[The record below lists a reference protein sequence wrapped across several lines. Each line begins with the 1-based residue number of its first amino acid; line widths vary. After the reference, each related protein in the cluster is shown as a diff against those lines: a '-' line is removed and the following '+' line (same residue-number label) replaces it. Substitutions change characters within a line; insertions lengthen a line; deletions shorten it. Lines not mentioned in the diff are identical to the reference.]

1 MNKAYV
7 LSEYRPG
14 SGNFKIMSEMQS
26 VRDILYPFINKSFV
40 NTLRH
45 FDKYYLAKQHPLRG
59 EQKKQEINPAFYR
72 L

>member
-26 VRDILYPFINKSFV
+26 VRDILYPFINEPFV
-40 NTLRH
+40 NTLRY
-45 FDKYYLAKQHPLRG
+45 FDKYYLAK
-59 EQKKQEINPAFYR
+59 
-72 L
+72 